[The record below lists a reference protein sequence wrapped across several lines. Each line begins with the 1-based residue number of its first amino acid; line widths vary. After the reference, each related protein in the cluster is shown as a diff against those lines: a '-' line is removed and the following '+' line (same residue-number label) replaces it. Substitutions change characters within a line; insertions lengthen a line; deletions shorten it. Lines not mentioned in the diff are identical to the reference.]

1 MDTNLSSPI
10 IVAYQAVRTSI
21 TQRIMDVNTTL
32 SCKMGEIP
40 MLQLA
45 IFLDD
50 IQFIKFLLSHDVDH
64 NQTSKCW
71 GTALHQAVKMQK
83 YKIVKKL
90 VKAGFDLTAPDPQNR
105 DFTPLHIA
113 VEDNCYKIAKI
124 LVNYGAD
131 VEVLSTIKNDFGDSP
146 LQIALKSKDEKM
158 INLLLKNIRGSR
170 EKLTYRAL
178 KSLMKDI

>member
-1 MDTNLSSPI
+1 MDADLSSPI
-10 IVAYQAVRTSI
+10 IVAYQVVRNSI
-21 TQRIMDVNTTL
+21 TQKTMDVNTIL

-50 IQFIKFLLSHDVDH
+50 NQFITYLLSHGVDT

-83 YKIVKKL
+83 YKLVKKL
-90 VKAGFDLTAPDPQNR
+90 VKAGVNLTACDPRNR

-113 VEDNCYKIAKI
+113 IEDNCYKIAKI

-131 VEVLSTIKNDFGDSP
+131 VEVLSTIKNDFGDSL

-170 EKLTYRAL
+170 KKLTCRAL
-178 KSLMKDI
+178 KLLMKGF